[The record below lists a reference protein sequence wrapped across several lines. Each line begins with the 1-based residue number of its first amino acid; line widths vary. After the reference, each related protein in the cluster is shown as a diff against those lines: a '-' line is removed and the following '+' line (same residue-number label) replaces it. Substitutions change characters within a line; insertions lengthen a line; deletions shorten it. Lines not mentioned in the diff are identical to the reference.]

1 MAKGRDK
8 LTSFIMQEEALI
20 NPERLYLSPA
30 RGAFVFGSH
39 LHLQHLVE
47 NGLGEAFVDVS
58 LLSLL
63 DQLVSVLF
71 VWDDTPAASD
81 LETEAGSAE
90 VSRCFQTKVTRNY
103 FNVSPQFLMFFF
115 TFIVLYS
122 SRPQPLGQGPVLDH
136 GSFGTRSHRG
146 YRTNLRN

>member
-47 NGLGEAFVDVS
+47 NGLGETFVDVS

-81 LETEAGSAE
+81 LETKAGSAE
-90 VSRCFQTKVTRNY
+90 VSQCFQTKVTRNY

-115 TFIVLYS
+115 YIYRFVQQSSPTTGSGASTGPRIVRY
-122 SRPQPLGQGPVLDH
+122 QV
-136 GSFGTRSHRG
+136 T
-146 YRTNLRN
+146 

>member
-47 NGLGEAFVDVS
+47 NGLGETFVDVS

-81 LETEAGSAE
+81 LETKAGSAE
-90 VSRCFQTKVTRNY
+90 VSQCFQTKVTRNY
-103 FNVSPQFLMFFF
+103 FNVSPQFLMFFLHLSF
-115 TFIVLYS
+115 CTAVVPNHWV
-122 SRPQPLGQGPVLDH
+122 RGQYWTTD
-136 GSFGTRSHRG
+136 RSVPGHIEV
-146 YRTNLRN
+146 TALI